1 MSASTFDLIN
11 QARHL
16 LTIIEADEG
25 VLTEATEAELLN
37 WLSASEDKLHA
48 CLAARKRLDS
58 EAELL
63 REEEKRIAARR
74 KALETASDRVMEFAT
89 ALLLERETMGEEPKV
104 KTPNYTAWIADT
116 QSILGP
122 DEVSQWPEQW
132 RRVKVEADK
141 AAALRE
147 AKNGAQLPTGF
158 HLVTKRSVRFR

>member
-1 MSASTFDLIN
+1 MPSTYDLIN
-11 QARHL
+11 QARYL

-37 WLSASEDKLHA
+37 WLSISEDKLHA
-48 CLAARKRLDS
+48 CLAARKRIDS

-74 KALETASDRVMEFAT
+74 KALETASDRILELAT
-89 ALLLERETMGEEPKV
+89 GLLLERETMGEEPKV
-104 KTPNYTAWIADT
+104 KTSHYTAWLGET

-122 DEVSQWPEQW
+122 DEVSEWPEAW

-141 AAALRE
+141 SAAMRE
-147 AKNGAQLPTGF
+147 AKNGAQLPNGF

>member
-1 MSASTFDLIN
+1 MPSTYDLIN
-11 QARHL
+11 QARYL

-37 WLSASEDKLHA
+37 WLSISEDKLHS
-48 CLAARKRLDS
+48 CLAARKRIDS
-58 EAELL
+58 EAEML

-74 KALETASDRVMEFAT
+74 KALEAASDRILELAT
-89 ALLLERETMGEEPKV
+89 GLLLERETMGEEPKV
-104 KTPNYTAWIADT
+104 KTSHYTAWLGET

-122 DEVSQWPEQW
+122 DEVSEWPEAW

-141 AAALRE
+141 SAALRE

>member
-1 MSASTFDLIN
+1 MPSTYDLIN
-11 QARHL
+11 QARYL

-37 WLSASEDKLHA
+37 WLSISEDKLHA
-48 CLAARKRLDS
+48 CLAARKRIDS

-74 KALETASDRVMEFAT
+74 KALETASDRILELAT
-89 ALLLERETMGEEPKV
+89 GLLLERETMGEEPKV
-104 KTPNYTAWIADT
+104 KTSHYTAWLAET

-122 DEVSQWPEQW
+122 DEVSEWPEAW

-141 AAALRE
+141 SAALRE
-147 AKNGAQLPTGF
+147 AKNGAQLPSGF
-158 HLVTKRSVRFR
+158 RLVTKRGVRFR

>member
-1 MSASTFDLIN
+1 MPSTYDLIN
-11 QARHL
+11 QARYL

-25 VLTEATEAELLN
+25 VLTETTEAELLN
-37 WLSASEDKLHA
+37 WLAVSEDKLHA
-48 CLAARKRLDS
+48 CLAARKRIDS

-74 KALETASDRVMEFAT
+74 KALETASDHILELAT
-89 ALLLERETMGEEPKV
+89 GLLLERETMGEEPKV
-104 KTPNYTAWIADT
+104 KTSHYTAWLGET

-122 DEVSQWPEQW
+122 DEVSEWPEAW

-141 AAALRE
+141 SAALRE
-147 AKNGAQLPTGF
+147 AKNGATLPTGF

>member
-1 MSASTFDLIN
+1 MPSTYDLIN
-11 QARHL
+11 QARYL

-25 VLTEATEAELLN
+25 VLTETTEAELLN
-37 WLSASEDKLHA
+37 WLAVSEDKLHA
-48 CLAARKRLDS
+48 CLAARKRIDS

-74 KALETASDRVMEFAT
+74 KALETASERILELAT
-89 ALLLERETMGEEPKV
+89 GLLLERETMGEEPKV
-104 KTPNYTAWIADT
+104 KTSHYTAWLGET

-122 DEVSQWPEQW
+122 DEVSEWPEQW
-132 RRVKVEADK
+132 RRIKVEADK
-141 AAALRE
+141 SAALRE

>member
-1 MSASTFDLIN
+1 MPSTYDLIN
-11 QARHL
+11 QARYL

-37 WLSASEDKLHA
+37 WLSISEDKLHS
-48 CLAARKRLDS
+48 CLAARKRIDS

-74 KALETASDRVMEFAT
+74 KALETASDRILELAT
-89 ALLLERETMGEEPKV
+89 GLLLERETMGEEPKV
-104 KTPNYTAWIADT
+104 KTSHYTAWLGET

-122 DEVSQWPEQW
+122 DEVSEWPEAW
-132 RRVKVEADK
+132 RRVKVESDK
-141 AAALRE
+141 SAALRE
-147 AKNGAQLPTGF
+147 AKNGAQLPNGF